1 MLQLKDS
8 KAAGHAVS
16 NRIMISMEQIYAVGG
31 LIMGPQ
37 RCILFYCFIRY
48 WLGVIPVIRLKIL
61 MK

>member
-16 NRIMISMEQIYAVGG
+16 NRIMIPMEQIYTVRG
-31 LIMGPQ
+31 LSPVAH
-37 RCILFYCFIRY
+37 RYILFYCFIRY
-48 WLGVIPVIRLKIL
+48 WLGVTPVIRLKIL